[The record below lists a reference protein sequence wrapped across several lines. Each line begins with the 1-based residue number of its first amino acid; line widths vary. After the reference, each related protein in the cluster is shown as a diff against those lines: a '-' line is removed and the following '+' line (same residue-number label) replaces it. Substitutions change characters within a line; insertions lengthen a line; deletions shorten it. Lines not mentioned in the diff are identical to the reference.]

1 MADDNCQL
9 QSALSYCS
17 STGSISSDQM
27 SVLRTRGHK
36 HNLEVLKHSAQWVDI
51 LMTSDDP
58 MATNQL
64 HSFGLTDCSLL
75 TSLSDLLTTELQQ
88 NWRTLQH
95 HNLHPS
101 WQVESVHPSA
111 GLSESIEERE
121 KDQRIPSARLLKRDT
136 EKCKDSKACDDESFA
151 HYVSLFLVY
160 MYAQTYI
167 ILCVCVCECM

>member
-1 MADDNCQL
+1 
-9 QSALSYCS
+9 
-17 STGSISSDQM
+17 M

-51 LMTSDDP
+51 LTTSDDP
-58 MATNQL
+58 RATNQL

-101 WQVESVHPSA
+101 WQVKSVHTSA
-111 GLSESIEERE
+111 GLSDSIEESE
-121 KDQRIPSARLLKRDT
+121 KDRKIPSARLLKRDA
-136 EKCKDSKACDDESFA
+136 EKCKDSKACDGQNSNAGDDMSFA

-160 MYAQTYI
+160 AQTYI
-167 ILCVCVCECM
+167 CECVCVCVCVCICV

>member
-1 MADDNCQL
+1 M
-9 QSALSYCS
+9 S
-17 STGSISSDQM
+17 S
-27 SVLRTRGHK
+27 LRTSGHK

-51 LMTSDDP
+51 LTISNDP

-64 HSFGLTDCSLL
+64 RSFGLTDCSLL

-101 WQVESVHPSA
+101 WQIESTQSVHPSA
-111 GLSESIEERE
+111 GLNDSIMESE

-136 EKCKDSKACDDESFA
+136 EKCKDSKACDGQNSNAGNDVSFA
-151 HYVSLFLVY
+151 HYVSLLLVY
-160 MYAQTYI
+160 MYAQTCI
-167 ILCVCVCECM
+167 CVCVCV